1 MGATRDIS
9 GEGVQQALLRMIEG
23 TIANVPKGTNKQ
35 NKETIPV
42 DTSNILFICGGAFV
56 GLQEVVEER
65 LQGNKS
71 LGFSSHEEEVDDKIQ
86 LPKVTAQDLHEYGLI
101 PELIGRVPIIT
112 SLHELDEA
120 MLVTILKEPKD
131 SLVKQ
136 YKKIFKID
144 EVELEFTPHALQEI
158 AKQAIELKSGA
169 RGLRS
174 IIEEALLDS
183 MYDIPAYKEI
193 IKVVVDDKTILE
205 NTRPIYVC
213 TEKEVIEED

>member
-1 MGATRDIS
+1 
-9 GEGVQQALLRMIEG
+9 
-23 TIANVPKGTNKQ
+23 
-35 NKETIPV
+35 
-42 DTSNILFICGGAFV
+42 
-56 GLQEVVEER
+56 
-65 LQGNKS
+65 
-71 LGFSSHEEEVDDKIQ
+71 
-86 LPKVTAQDLHEYGLI
+86 
-101 PELIGRVPIIT
+101 
-112 SLHELDEA
+112 

-183 MYDIPAYKEI
+183 MYDIPAYREI
-193 IKVVVDDKTILE
+193 IKVIVDDKTILE
-205 NTRPIYVC
+205 NARPIYVC
-213 TEKEVIEED
+213 TEKETIEED

>member
-1 MGATRDIS
+1 MG
-9 GEGVQQALLRMIEG
+9 L
-23 TIANVPKGTNKQ
+23 K
-35 NKETIPV
+35 
-42 DTSNILFICGGAFV
+42 
-56 GLQEVVEER
+56 EVVEDR

-71 LGFSSHEEEVDDKIQ
+71 LGFSSSEEEEVEDKLQ
-86 LPKVTAQDLHEYGLI
+86 LPKVAAQDLHEYGLI
-101 PELIGRVPIIT
+101 PELIGRVP
-112 SLHELDEA
+112 
-120 MLVTILKEPKD
+120 LVTILKEPKD
-131 SLVKQ
+131 SLAKQ

-183 MYDIPAYKEI
+183 MYDIPAYREI

-205 NTRPIYVC
+205 NTRPVYIC
-213 TEKEVIEED
+213 TDKETAEED